1 MHFHEARS
9 WKEKLVAFII
19 QPLDQRLR
27 RHFHEAPS
35 RKLTTKNGPIHW
47 LFSELTDWWAIWQ
60 AHMFLQKQGGELW
73 ATYSRMGTEEKACY
87 LSRHEL
93 WSVWFIWIKFMSCVY
108 NLLWFFFFE
117 GAIID
122 WPIINCFWNMG
133 ALPNRSNSLDPSGK
147 IEIAV
152 HPYGPTFSVY
162 LHENWTLGNP
172 YGKNLR
178 CYWELLMRELLG
190 NLRNHMRTWWER
202 NGNKKKNKNAWVG
215 GCVCMFV
222 GGQKIYSERKREN
235 TKKAVTF
242 WWGGS
247 VAGSPGMG

>member
-1 MHFHEARS
+1 MARS
-9 WKEKLVAFII
+9 IDCFLSWLIDELFGRPTCFYRNKVENCGPLIQGWALKKKPATLVDMNCGVCDSYELSSCLVFII
-19 QPLDQRLR
+19 Y
-27 RHFHEAPS
+27 F
-35 RKLTTKNGPIHW
+35 G
-47 LFSELTDWWAIWQ
+47 
-60 AHMFLQKQGGELW
+60 
-73 ATYSRMGTEEKACY
+73 
-87 LSRHEL
+87 
-93 WSVWFIWIKFMSCVY
+93 
-108 NLLWFFFFE
+108 FFFLE

-202 NGNKKKNKNAWVG
+202 NGNKKKKQKCVG
-215 GCVCMFV
+215 GGGACVCLLGVRRFT
-222 GGQKIYSERKREN
+222 QKGKGKIPRKR
-235 TKKAVTF
+235 
-242 WWGGS
+242 
-247 VAGSPGMG
+247 